1 MQWFFFFLKKRQKK
15 TTMCMHLGGGT
26 EKQVGKRD
34 FNRMKGDYKF
44 IKQKTPQWKIW
55 VKS

>member
-1 MQWFFFFLKKRQKK
+1 MQWFFLKRQKK

-44 IKQKTPQWKIW
+44 IKQKTPQWKIC